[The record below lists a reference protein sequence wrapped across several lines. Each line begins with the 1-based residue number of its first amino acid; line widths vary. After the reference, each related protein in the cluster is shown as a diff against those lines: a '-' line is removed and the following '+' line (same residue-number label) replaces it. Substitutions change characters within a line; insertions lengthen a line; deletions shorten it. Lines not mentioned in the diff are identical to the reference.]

1 MANNSTVIIKNS
13 VLFTIAPLL
22 PKVINVFLMPI
33 MTRYLTD
40 VDFGISGTI
49 SAYTQAI
56 GAFSMLGLGVVL
68 LNSFYKTPL
77 EYKSLWRQIYGF
89 LNIWMIIYA
98 VAQAVLLYFII
109 PEEALDNRWWIIILT
124 NFSTVFFGPT
134 ATIGQNY
141 YQYSKQAFPV
151 VWRSLF
157 ASVITIIVDFVLIV
171 YLRWGYM
178 GWYVGTFAGTFFS
191 NASYWY
197 VVNYKLGLRPNY
209 HFQWKEIKHALVVSV
224 PTIPHYY
231 TTYLLDGSGRMVL
244 DRYHVP
250 QGEIGRVSMTQQIGG
265 LFSLIMTGMNHA
277 ISPFFM
283 QYIKEDKEDASRKL
297 GLVYVAVCFAGAFFV
312 SMWSKEI
319 FDILISNDSLKTAYP
334 MCIAYVMALCYRPM
348 YVIAARYN
356 FYYEKTKQLLLI
368 SFLAGIIAVILYIV
382 LTPFIGVWGFL
393 VGHYIA
399 SLYYGYSGFFFSCY
413 RQYSKMSFP
422 YLLIL
427 LAQLVLTGL
436 AFLLVDLIWIKII
449 VSLVVGIVISIVI
462 YKNRRYF
469 VKNKKINN
477 RV

>member
-1 MANNSTVIIKNS
+1 MASNNSTLILKNS
-13 VLFTIAPLL
+13 FLFTVAPLL

-40 VDFGISGTI
+40 VDFGIAGTI

-56 GAFSMLGLGVVL
+56 GAFSVLGLGVVL

-77 EYKSLWRQIYGF
+77 VYRSLWRRIYGF

-134 ATIGQNY
+134 ATIGQSY
-141 YQYSKQAFPV
+141 YQYNKQAFPV

-157 ASVITIIVDFVLIV
+157 ASAITIIVDFVLIV

-197 VVNYKLGLRPNY
+197 VVNYKLELRPNY
-209 HFQWKEIKHALVVSV
+209 RFKWKEIKHALTVSV

-231 TTYLLDGSGRMVL
+231 TSYLLDGSGRMVL
-244 DRYHVP
+244 DQYNVP

-265 LFSLIMTGMNHA
+265 LFSMVMTGMNQA

-283 QYIKEDKEDASRKL
+283 QYIKEDKEETARKL
-297 GLVYVAVCFAGAFFV
+297 SLVYVAICFAAAFFV
-312 SMWSKEI
+312 SMWSKEL
-319 FDILISNDSLKTAYP
+319 FDILISNESLKTAYP
-334 MCIAYVMALCYRPM
+334 FCIAYVMALCYRPM
-348 YVIAARYN
+348 YVIAVRYN

-368 SFLAGIIAVILYIV
+368 SFLSGIIAVLLYIA

-393 VGHYIA
+393 VGHYVA
-399 SLYYGYSGFFFSCY
+399 SLYYGYSGYFFSCY
-413 RQYSKMSFP
+413 RQNSKMRFP

-427 LAQLVLTGL
+427 FIQFVLTGL
-436 AFLLVDLIWIKII
+436 AFLLVDLLLIKII
-449 VSLVVGIVISIVI
+449 VTLILGMFVSVVI
-462 YKNRRYF
+462 YKN
-469 VKNKKINN
+469 KKILVKEDVGN
-477 RV
+477 